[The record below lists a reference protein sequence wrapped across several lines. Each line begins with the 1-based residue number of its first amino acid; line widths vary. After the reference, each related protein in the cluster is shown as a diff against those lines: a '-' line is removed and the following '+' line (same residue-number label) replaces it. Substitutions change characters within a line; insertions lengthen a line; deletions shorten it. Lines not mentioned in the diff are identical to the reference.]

1 MKNFIVITA
10 VLVLVGFSTAQAITN
25 VRLEPALSTYYVGNQ
40 VTIKWDASGLQN
52 SDEVIITIFR
62 EGNDQ
67 QNICRIF
74 PGQTFPATH
83 GTQGIDWTIPETC
96 INPHTGQKE
105 NLLQGRI
112 KIRVRW
118 TNWGA
123 NVWGE
128 SPYFSINKITIN
140 SSINVQLKPKFPS
153 TDLYVSGV
161 KVESEGNKIYT
172 GTMVTIKTSLKNSGI
187 DFGGSGILRLFIA
200 GPQGFTPIRK
210 NLTIPAIKGNNNQ
223 TVFLEYSFIPS
234 ITGGYRV
241 KVEIDP
247 DKKIS
252 SEGNRSNN
260 TGTASFYVYPRADL
274 IVCLPANVKAK
285 VGNEKTVYIKVI
297 NLGPG
302 EAPASTLRVYIK
314 SNGVKYFN
322 VPPLRKGEVKLF
334 SRKVKWWTTGKKRM
348 KAIIDYY
355 KNVVEENE
363 NNNEIETKAK
373 VQLPK
378 AFVSFDSSGLPKYIC
393 SDGQS
398 H

>member
-1 MKNFIVITA
+1 MRKLIVIVA
-10 VLVLVGFSTAQAITN
+10 ALALVGFLTAQAITN
-25 VRLEPALSTYYVGNQ
+25 VRLEPAQSTYYVGNH

-52 SDEVIITIFR
+52 SDEVILTIFR
-62 EGNDQ
+62 EGNS
-67 QNICRIF
+67 QNICRVF
-74 PGQTFPATH
+74 PGQKFPATQ
-83 GTQGIDWTIPETC
+83 GAQGISWTIPETC
-96 INPHTGQKE
+96 TNPNTGQEE

-128 SPYFSINKITIN
+128 SPYFSINKITVN
-140 SSINVQLKPKFPS
+140 TNINVQLKPKFPT
-153 TDLYVSGV
+153 TDLYVFGV
-161 KVESEGNKIYT
+161 KIESERSKIYT
-172 GTMVTIKTSLKNSGI
+172 GTMVTIKTSIKNSGI
-187 DFGGSGILRLFIA
+187 DFGGSGVLRLFIA

-210 NLTIPAIKGNNNQ
+210 NLTIPALKGSNNQ
-223 TVFLEYSFIPS
+223 TIYLKYSFTPS
-234 ITGGYRV
+234 IAGAYRV

-252 SEGNRSNN
+252 SEENRNNN

-274 IVCLPANVKAK
+274 IVCLPTNVKAK
-285 VGNEKTVYIKVI
+285 VGKEKTVYIKVI

-355 KNVVEENE
+355 KKVVEANE

-373 VQLPK
+373 VELPK
-378 AFVSFDSSGLPKYIC
+378 AFVSFDTSGLPKFIC
-393 SDGQS
+393 SDGKS
-398 H
+398 Y